1 MENVLHSAEVQFTD
15 GTLDQLPY
23 QKVSKCASKQGLNH
37 EDIQAL
43 NASVKLWSGRS
54 GLSIIY
60 TFKMSSWNGKTGIE
74 KLILKFQN
82 RTDFNNVNIS
92 IQHPGRMF
100 APEIIDS
107 TFTILR

>member
-1 MENVLHSAEVQFTD
+1 LQFTD
-15 GTLDQLPY
+15 GSLAQLPY
-23 QKVSKCASKQGLNH
+23 QKVSECVSKTGIKYD
-37 EDIQAL
+37 DIQAM
-43 NASVKLWSGRS
+43 NESVKLLSGSS

-60 TFKMSSWNGKTGIE
+60 HFMMSSWNGKTGIE
-74 KLILKFQN
+74 KLILKFKN

-107 TFTILR
+107 TFTIAR